1 MSGMHTRRP
10 TVVVFDLGGV
20 LVDWNPRY
28 LYRTLFDGDDAA
40 MEAFLADVC
49 TPAWNDEQDRG
60 RPWNEACA
68 LLVRDHPDKRALIEA
83 WPSRFDETMAGPI
96 PGAVEILAELRA
108 RDVPLYA
115 LSNWSAE
122 TFPRALARFPFLQW
136 FRGIVISGALQMA
149 KPDPEIFHH
158 LLDAYGLRAEDTV
171 FIDDAPR
178 NVAAATSLG
187 MHAVRFTDA
196 AALRAA
202 LVDLGLLGRGGVREA
217 DGRT

>member
-1 MSGMHTRRP
+1 MAAPRP

-28 LYRTLFDGDDAA
+28 LYRRLFDGDADA
-40 MEAFLADVC
+40 MERFLAEVC

-60 RPWNEACA
+60 RPFAEACA
-68 LLVRDHPDKRALIEA
+68 LLTREHPERRELIEA

-96 PGAVEILAELRA
+96 PGTVEILAELRA

-122 TFPRALARFPFLQW
+122 TFPRAVARFPFLQW
-136 FRGIVISGALQMA
+136 FRGTVISGSLRIA
-149 KPDPEIFHH
+149 KPDRAIYQH
-158 LLDAYGLRAEDTV
+158 LLDSYRLRAEDTL

-178 NVAAATSLG
+178 NVDAAAALG
-187 MHAVRFTDA
+187 MQAMRFVDA
-196 AALRAA
+196 AALRVA
-202 LVDLGLLGRGGVREA
+202 LVDLGMLDGQRKSGA
-217 DGRT
+217 DNQT

>member
-1 MSGMHTRRP
+1 MNSTRP

-28 LYRTLFDGDDAA
+28 LYRRLFDGDDAA
-40 MEAFLADVC
+40 MERFLAEVC

-60 RPWNEACA
+60 RPWVDACA
-68 LLVRDHPDKRALIEA
+68 LLVRDHPDRRALIDA

-96 PGAVEILAELRA
+96 PGTVEILAELRG

-122 TFPRALARFPFLQW
+122 TFPKAVARFPFLEW
-136 FRGIVISGALQMA
+136 FQGTVISGALRIA
-149 KPDPEIFHH
+149 KPDLAIYRH
-158 LLDAYGLRAEDTV
+158 LLDTYQLRAEDTV

-178 NVAAATSLG
+178 NVDAAASLG

-196 AALRAA
+196 AALRAS
-202 LVDLGLLGRGGVREA
+202 LHGLGLLEA
-217 DGRT
+217 GPKAPRP

>member
-1 MSGMHTRRP
+1 MPDTRP

-28 LYRTLFDGDDAA
+28 LYRTMFDGDHAA
-40 MEAFLADVC
+40 MERFLAEVC

-60 RPWNEACA
+60 RPWDEACA

-96 PGAVEILAELRA
+96 AGTVEILAELRA

-136 FRGIVISGALQMA
+136 FRGTVISGALRLA
-149 KPDPEIFHH
+149 KPDAPIFRH
-158 LLDAYGLRAEDTV
+158 LLDTYQLQARDTV

-178 NVAAATSLG
+178 NVEAAASLG

-196 AALRAA
+196 ASLRAA
-202 LVDLGLLGRGGVREA
+202 LVDLMLLDGRGSDGVGPQR
-217 DGRT
+217 